1 MNLFA
6 PGLREASRIFGRQL
20 RRLKL
25 LIARR
30 KLARAETEL
39 GLLGWQ
45 QADFEGEALPHVEQL
60 TDFERT
66 QARLTNESAAL
77 ALAIR
82 QLQEQRAGERRQYDE
97 ARARLEAERAKVAGP
112 FEEAARQLAVRQR
125 SPEKI
130 AERQPALERE
140 LEEVSRLCN
149 ELLAVEP
156 QTAVIRH
163 EVSRLRERMTAI
175 PNEKADLCKWQQQ
188 AVHEIQALEESVAR
202 GRLTV
207 AAADERLRAQRAEFE
222 AADGARAKEI
232 ADRVREKV
240 TVERESDALEKAKSN
255 PYRKIGQLLADSGI
269 APMNQPHA
277 LTAVLHGRVEITRIA
292 TAIGTSLLASG
303 SEEPAALR
311 KSWLALAALAIVVL
325 LVVWCVWH

>member
-6 PGLREASRIFGRQL
+6 PGLREASRIFGRQY
-20 RRLKL
+20 RRLRL
-25 LIARR
+25 LLARR
-30 KLARAETEL
+30 RLAHAETDL

-77 ALAIR
+77 ALTIR
-82 QLQEQRAGERRQYDE
+82 QLQAQRAEERRQYDE

-112 FEEAARQLAVRQR
+112 SEEIARQLAVRQR

-130 AERQPALERE
+130 AERGPALERE
-140 LEEVSRLCN
+140 LEEVTRLCN

-156 QTAVIRH
+156 QTVEIRH
-163 EVSRLRERMTAI
+163 EVTRLHARMTAI
-175 PNEKADLCKWQQQ
+175 PNEKADLRKWQQQ
-188 AVHEIQALEESVAR
+188 AVHEIHAFEESVAR
-202 GRLTV
+202 GRLAV
-207 AAADERLRAQRAEFE
+207 AVADERLRAQRAEFE
-222 AADGARAKEI
+222 DADGARAKEI
-232 ADRVREKV
+232 ADREREKLA
-240 TVERESDALEKAKSN
+240 VEKEGDALEKAKGN

-277 LTAVLHGRVEITRIA
+277 LTAVLEGRAEITRIA

-311 KSWLALAALAIVVL
+311 KSWLALAFVVL
-325 LVVWCVWH
+325 LLVWCIGR